1 MVRTHENS
9 HVMRFQKTSKDH
21 LQTIIVAALIE
32 VILDGHG
39 DPVVTAPSSTPL
51 LSSEHCSGL
60 ISRVSIFSR
69 NVASKELTSP
79 HNNHVAPGKDVK

>member
-1 MVRTHENS
+1 M
-9 HVMRFQKTSKDH
+9 
-21 LQTIIVAALIE
+21 VAALIE
-32 VILDGHG
+32 VILDG
-39 DPVVTAPSSTPL
+39 DPAVTAHSGTLL

-79 HNNHVAPGKDVK
+79 HNNHVAPGIDVK